1 MSEPFDREVPLEPTA
16 EAVPAEPAS
25 TEPDVPAGDSAV
37 APSEPVSAPSEPVIP
52 PPQALAPRA
61 GRGVLRW
68 AIAAFLTVAVAGVA
82 VGGYLALQAA
92 GQKPAAAAFLPADT
106 LLYVQVT
113 AEPTGDQHD
122 KLLALLKR
130 FPGFEDQSKLE
141 QKIDETLDRL
151 LRQANVDYL
160 NDVKPWLGSTAAL
173 AARWP
178 GGSDP
183 QAVQV
188 AFLVASIDDA
198 RLRQLIADRAEK
210 ARAEGREVATETYR
224 DVLITTVPTREGRTV
239 AAAILDGQLVAAS
252 DVALAKQIIDVRE
265 AAAGTAASLAETKL
279 FKDALARVPADRMGT
294 LYVDTGRFLAAAL
307 EQAKS
312 QPNASALPPF
322 EISGEGALIGYLRA
336 EDDGVLLDFSSVGTL
351 EVTASGSP
359 LPIPSPPAELG
370 KDRASRLDKAIPAG
384 ALLSLDIH
392 DLGPALRYAIQ
403 AAKESQPELEES
415 LKQIEQ
421 GLGLMGTSMDGLLG
435 LFGDAALVVAPHGT
449 NPDGGLLVNPDG
461 GLLVEVTD
469 AAAAERLIAQ
479 IDALLAMGGVGGV
492 KTEEYRGVTLHQ
504 IDLSA
509 IGMEGLP
516 AVTPTYGVSGGLL
529 IVSLDTGFAH
539 AVVDVQNG
547 ADALA
552 AQESYKAVLARVGAE
567 NSGAIFVDIQ
577 GLIGFIRAS
586 GAQIPDDV
594 AAYLEPVSAFGFAA
608 SGGGDPAK
616 AHARFFVLVK

>member
-16 EAVPAEPAS
+16 AEAVPAMPAS
-25 TEPDVPAGDSAV
+25 PEPDVPAGDWAV
-37 APSEPVSAPSEPVIP
+37 APSEPAPAPSEPVIP
-52 PPQALAPRA
+52 PPQGLAPRA

-82 VGGYLALQAA
+82 VGGYLALQTA
-92 GQKPAAAAFLPADT
+92 GQKPTAAAFLPADT
-106 LLYVQVT
+106 ILYVQVT

-122 KLLALLKR
+122 KLLALLKK
-130 FPGFEDQSKLE
+130 FPGFEDQSRLE
-141 QKIDETLDRL
+141 QKIDETAGRL
-151 LRQANVDYL
+151 LQGAGVDY
-160 NDVKPWLGSTAAL
+160 VTEIKPWLGGTATFAW
-173 AARWP
+173 RWT
-178 GGSDP
+178 GGAKPTDLIT
-183 QAVQV
+183 VI
-188 AFLVASIDDA
+188 LVATTDDA
-198 RLRQLIADRAEK
+198 KAADFVA
-210 ARAEGREVATETYR
+210 GRSAGTEEYR
-224 DVLITTVPTREGRTV
+224 GVTITTVEGTGAASTGSLTSAPAFV
-239 AAAILDGQLVAAS
+239 AVLQGQLVSTTEMATMKLVVDTRLGSGGSPAPAS
-252 DVALAKQIIDVRE
+252 GSLADRKLFRDALAKMPADRVATFYEDLGR
-265 AAAGTAASLAETKL
+265 ALDFVL
-279 FKDALARVPADRMGT
+279 ALARS
-294 LYVDTGRFLAAAL
+294 
-307 EQAKS
+307 E
-312 QPNASALPPF
+312 PNAAQLPSF
-322 EISGEGALIGYLRA
+322 EVTGEGALVGYLRA
-336 EDDGVLLDFSSVGTL
+336 EDDGALVDLSTTGDL
-351 EVTASGSP
+351 AIAAAGSP

-403 AAKESQPELEES
+403 AAKESQPELEEG

-435 LFGDAALVVAPHGT
+435 LFGDAALVVAPQGT
-449 NPDGGLLVNPDG
+449 NPDG

-469 AAAAERLIAQ
+469 AAAAERLITQ
-479 IDALLAMGGVGGV
+479 IDTLLALGGGGAV
-492 KTEEYRGVTLHQ
+492 KTEEYRGVTLHL

-529 IVSLDTGFAH
+529 IVGLDTGFAH

-552 AQESYKAVLARVGAE
+552 ARESYKAVMARVGAE

-577 GLIGFIRAS
+577 GLIGFVRAS

-594 AAYLEPVSAFGFAA
+594 AAYLEPISAFGFAA